1 MLEASHDAS
10 RKDWLAEQLESPPH
24 VFATLLEGGLVGV
37 QWANANELQGN
48 FSYSLCCAMMALDAL
63 LYVAL
68 GLYLEQVVMVVIA

>member
-1 MLEASHDAS
+1 MAERVP
-10 RKDWLAEQLESPPH
+10 RKNWLAEQLESPPH

-68 GLYLEQVVMVVIA
+68 GLYLEQVIMVVIA